1 MDAERGLI
9 YEREK
14 VVMNRE
20 KEMRTGIIEVLFTYI
35 AWGFLPIFWKLLNEV
50 ASFYVLFSRALW
62 SLAFCIVYLTV
73 TKKWKR
79 IQELFQD
86 KNVVKR
92 CLLSGILIC
101 INWGGYIW
109 GVNGGHVLD
118 CSLGYY
124 LNPILGVVLG
134 VLVFKEK
141 LNKYEWTAVGL
152 AIAGVL
158 YLIIKAGVIPG
169 LSLLLAGSFGT
180 YGLIKKGLKISSDES
195 LFMETVMVSPIAVIF
210 LIYSEMNGIGAVG
223 VLSGME
229 WLLLPLAG
237 VVTAIPLLIYS
248 AGVQKIPFYLA
259 GMIMYL
265 NPTIQFFLGI
275 FLYKEPIDMDRIISF
290 AIIWIGIII
299 MTVGNLKKN
308 K

>member
-1 MDAERGLI
+1 
-9 YEREK
+9 
-14 VVMNRE
+14 MNRE

>member
-1 MDAERGLI
+1 MDED
-9 YEREK
+9 YERRIIN
-14 VVMNRE
+14 MITDRE
-20 KEMRTGIIEVLFTYI
+20 RRTGILQVLFTYI
-35 AWGFLPIFWKLLNEV
+35 AWGFLPIFWKMLDEV
-50 ASFYVLFSRALW
+50 PSFYVLFSRALW
-62 SLAFCIVYLTV
+62 SLLFCIIYLTV
-73 TKKWKR
+73 LKKWDR
-79 IQELFQD
+79 IKELFRD
-86 KNVVKR
+86 KNIVRR

-134 VLVFKEK
+134 VLVFREK
-141 LNKYEWTAVGL
+141 LNKYEWTAVIL
-152 AIAGVL
+152 AVTGVL

-180 YGLIKKGLKISSDES
+180 YGLIKKGMAISSDES
-195 LFMETVMVSPIAVIF
+195 LFMETILVSPVAVAF
-210 LIYSEMNGIGAVG
+210 LIYSEMNGMGA
-223 VLSGME
+223 SGILNGAE
-229 WLLLPLAG
+229 WVLLPMAG
-237 VVTAIPLLIYS
+237 IVTAIPLLVYS

-265 NPTIQFFLGI
+265 NPTIQFFLGV
-275 FLYKEPIDMDRIISF
+275 FLYKEPIDMDRIVSF
-290 AIIWIGIII
+290 AVIWAGILI
-299 MTVGNLKKN
+299 MTIGNLRKN